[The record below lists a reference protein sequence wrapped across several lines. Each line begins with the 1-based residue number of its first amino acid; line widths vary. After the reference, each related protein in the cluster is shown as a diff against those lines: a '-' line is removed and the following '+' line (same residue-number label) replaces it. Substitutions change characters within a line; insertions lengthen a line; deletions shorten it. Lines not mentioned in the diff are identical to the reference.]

1 MFGFLSLITLG
12 GGRIQVGALNVE
24 LEERGSTAS
33 LAAYQLWEGGKASL
47 VLCFFGSLFL
57 YLENGTV
64 VRVRYSNE

>member
-33 LAAYQLWEGGKASL
+33 LAAYQLCGRGARLLWFSVSLLGKWDCCEG
-47 VLCFFGSLFL
+47 
-57 YLENGTV
+57 EIQ
-64 VRVRYSNE
+64 